1 MKKIILLFVSIALL
15 FPSKTYSQ
23 KGEAAAAAAGV
34 LVGIGAG
41 IAAIEMLKEQLE
53 LGAVEYALN
62 NYPDIVDF
70 ELKTKSLGGVKM
82 KDISSVSIVTFELEN
97 LKTNE
102 RFIMFAFTS
111 NGWFNEFG
119 VDYSLLSWKRFDVE
133 EWNNLMKSY
142 IETASKQTIDI
153 NDVAQSKIVNKGVKK
168 NRDWLVSF
176 DKLKG
181 DVYYTSNFS
190 EEFKLVFNEKSLGL
204 YLKETSDLV
213 QIARGALIKAHE
225 FLNRQE

>member
-1 MKKIILLFVSIALL
+1 MKKIILLFVTIALL

-97 LKTNE
+97 LKTNV

-111 NGWFNEFG
+111 NGLFRGSFNI
-119 VDYSLLSWKRFDVE
+119 RF
-133 EWNNLMKSY
+133 
-142 IETASKQTIDI
+142 
-153 NDVAQSKIVNKGVKK
+153 
-168 NRDWLVSF
+168 
-176 DKLKG
+176 
-181 DVYYTSNFS
+181 
-190 EEFKLVFNEKSLGL
+190 
-204 YLKETSDLV
+204 
-213 QIARGALIKAHE
+213 H
-225 FLNRQE
+225 